1 MGVLKP
7 LAAVEMMLK
16 QVPILSKLERSVL
29 SRLAQAAGS
38 QTTKDGQ
45 AIIRQGD
52 AGDSVYIIKA
62 GEAVVSVEG
71 VGEVGRKQRG
81 SYFGELALL
90 ENSPRTA
97 TVTAHGGPVELITLS
112 RVVFEQFMSASARI
126 ELLVRSM
133 CTRCPACSNLSCR
146 LRTRCRSW
154 NHCT

>member
-16 QVPILSKLERSVL
+16 RVPILSKLERAVL

-71 VGEVGRKQRG
+71 AGEVGRKQRG

-133 CTRCPACSNLSCR
+133 LTRCPACPNLSSPHSLSVMESLC
-146 LRTRCRSW
+146 L
-154 NHCT
+154 